1 MNKELIGFYVR
12 LFVFLG
18 IVLAIHIW
26 VLNYTTIV
34 FSKNIIFLSY
44 GINYA
49 LALVIY
55 TTLFILK
62 KKYEHILGFIFMA
75 GSFLKFGAY
84 FIFLNPI
91 FKQDGAVTT
100 VEALLFMIPY
110 AFCLIIETIALIR
123 LLNK

>member
-26 VLNYTTIV
+26 ALNYTTIV

-91 FKQDGAVTT
+91 FKQDGTVTT